1 MEYNNNK
8 EIEKILEEID
18 ISEEAPIEEPM
29 RQYYFIKKGR
39 AYVAELS
46 EKLGRPLYVCV
57 NTFGC
62 QMNAVSAI

>member
-29 RQYYFIKKGR
+29 RQYYFIKKGER
-39 AYVAELS
+39 MLPS
-46 EKLGRPLYVCV
+46 
-57 NTFGC
+57 
-62 QMNAVSAI
+62 

>member
-46 EKLGRPLYVCV
+46 EKLDRPLYVCV

-62 QMNAVSAI
+62 QMNAVSVM